1 MINSKT
7 ILIKEYHRTI
17 IYQEFKTKNETSL
30 ELLGIHAF
38 IIRVIVITTALEIIP
53 NEKTTVI
60 K

>member
-1 MINSKT
+1 M
-7 ILIKEYHRTI
+7 
-17 IYQEFKTKNETSL
+17 
-30 ELLGIHAF
+30 ELLEIHAF